1 MKVDTI
7 KGSSYVMTCTKA
19 CTVHAVLSSSVD
31 LMLVLE
37 AGKAGQ
43 YGFVAPTDAVEI
55 SDENAF
61 VIQIFKTPVPRLF
74 VQDGVQPGEDA
85 ILKNMMA
92 ESGTFAGTV
101 NANGGVR
108 VPLPHG
114 PGGPVLGL
122 HARRAGQTGMAPG
135 AQRLLCRRSVMG
147 GIAGAHAIPQHLQ
160 VFQRQC
166 IRQGRHH

>member
-55 SDENAF
+55 SDEDAF

-85 ILKNMMA
+85 ILKNMINYSQNQKHGKGRICICVR
-92 ESGTFAGTV
+92 ESGRIGRILWKNWTFT
-101 NANGGVR
+101 
-108 VPLPHG
+108 
-114 PGGPVLGL
+114 
-122 HARRAGQTGMAPG
+122 Q
-135 AQRLLCRRSVMG
+135 
-147 GIAGAHAIPQHLQ
+147 
-160 VFQRQC
+160 
-166 IRQGRHH
+166 

>member
-74 VQDGVQPGEDA
+74 V
-85 ILKNMMA
+85 
-92 ESGTFAGTV
+92 
-101 NANGGVR
+101 
-108 VPLPHG
+108 
-114 PGGPVLGL
+114 PVSYTHLDVYKRQ
-122 HARRAGQTGMAPG
+122 ARRPSA
-135 AQRLLCRRSVMG
+135 
-147 GIAGAHAIPQHLQ
+147 
-160 VFQRQC
+160 RQFPA
-166 IRQGRHH
+166 